1 MSPFLSKRETT
12 ITVYHIASLDNA
24 TMDYS
29 TGVTIKPNSNPK
41 KVSRR
46 EETPINEMFSSE
58 ARDRNRNRLHT
69 FYILG

>member
-1 MSPFLSKRETT
+1 
-12 ITVYHIASLDNA
+12 
-24 TMDYS
+24 MDYS